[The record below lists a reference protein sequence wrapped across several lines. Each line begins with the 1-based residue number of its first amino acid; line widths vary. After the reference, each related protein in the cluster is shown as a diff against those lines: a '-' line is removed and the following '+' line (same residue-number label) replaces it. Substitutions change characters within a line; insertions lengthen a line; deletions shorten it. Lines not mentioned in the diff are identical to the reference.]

1 MNRKWLK
8 IGLISAVG
16 LLGIGAYAV
25 SSIAYSIEYDV
36 VSYQIQY
43 LDAKGVTFRIV
54 YAVNNPTR
62 HNLEVWNQKYE
73 VLISGYKISE
83 VTAVNRYK
91 LLANNT
97 SIIPVDMRIN
107 WVDVQTK
114 LASLYSQSS
123 ITDLKDL
130 PVLIKGKLSAKM
142 GILKLAWIPVRT
154 TLPLS
159 YFLP

>member
-1 MNRKWLK
+1 
-8 IGLISAVG
+8 
-16 LLGIGAYAV
+16 
-25 SSIAYSIEYDV
+25 
-36 VSYQIQY
+36 
-43 LDAKGVTFRIV
+43 
-54 YAVNNPTR
+54 
-62 HNLEVWNQKYE
+62 
-73 VLISGYKISE
+73 
-83 VTAVNRYK
+83 
-91 LLANNT
+91 
-97 SIIPVDMRIN
+97 MRIN

-130 PVLIKGKLSAKM
+130 PVLIKGNLSAKM

>member
-43 LDAKGVTFRIV
+43 LDATGVTFRIV

-62 HNLEVWNQKYE
+62 YNLEVWNQKYE

-97 SIIPVDMRIN
+97 SIIQVDMRIN

-130 PVLIKGKLSAKM
+130 PVLIKGNLSAKM

>member
-43 LDAKGVTFRIV
+43 LDSKGVTFRIV

-62 HNLEVWNQKYE
+62 YNLEVWNQKYE

-83 VTAVNRYK
+83 VIAVNRYK

>member
-43 LDAKGVTFRIV
+43 LDSKGVTFRIV

-62 HNLEVWNQKYE
+62 YNLEVWNQKYE

-142 GILKLAWIPVRT
+142 GILKLAWIPVKT